1 MLIRWATMTDKAAW
15 LELSQEYDKYI
26 SEMTSDMALWY
37 DGYDGFDKYMQ
48 GKIKKNNAVMAV
60 DRMTGRCNGM
70 IAFSK
75 TNNRITFF
83 AVSEKADFNETAE
96 KLLLVA
102 LRQLNTN
109 KDISVKLPIGI
120 NTIFRQII
128 SAFERKGFYVVS
140 DVVMAGVRAHKL
152 VRKATNEK
160 RGKSFHYN
168 YDDYLKGSQEESC
181 LFCNDYPAPKGIFEI
196 ANLNYSIAY
205 IERTAQ
211 GRLFGK
217 GFVISKL
224 HVVDFEEMPKEDM
237 AGFMSDIQVVA
248 KALHK
253 ITGAIKI
260 NYEIHGNTGPH
271 LHCHLFPRYLDDDF
285 PGLSINYQL
294 VEPSPY
300 ESDEEFMWFVEQM
313 RAELISK

>member
-1 MLIRWATMTDKAAW
+1 MLIRWATWEDKAAW
-15 LELSQEYDKYI
+15 LALSQEYDKYI

-37 DGYDGFDKYMQ
+37 DGYDGFDNYMNE
-48 GKIKKNNAVMAV
+48 KIKKNNAVMAV
-60 DRMTGRCNGM
+60 DRMTNHCNGM

-75 TNNRITFF
+75 THNRITFF
-83 AVSEKADFNETAE
+83 AVSEKADFNETAD

-109 KDISVKLPIGI
+109 KDITVQLPVGI
-120 NTIFRQII
+120 NTIFRKII
-128 SAFERKGFYVVS
+128 SVFERNGFSVIS
-140 DVVMAGVRAHKL
+140 DDIMAGVKAHNL
-152 VRKATNEK
+152 VRKATNEQ

-168 YDDYLKGSQEESC
+168 YDDYLKGSQKEFC
-181 LFCNDYPAPKGIFEI
+181 LFCNDHPAPEGQFEI
-196 ANLNYSIAY
+196 AKLNYSIAY
-205 IERTAQ
+205 IERIAQ

-217 GFVISKL
+217 GYVISKL

-237 AGFMSDIQVVA
+237 AGFMSDIQSVA

-260 NYEIHGNTGPH
+260 NYEIHANTGPH

-285 PGLSINYQL
+285 PGVSINYQL
-294 VEPSPY
+294 IEPSPY
-300 ESDEEFMWFVEQM
+300 ESDEEFMWFIEQL
-313 RAELISK
+313 RKELLTQ